1 MSQAYRDLIVWQK
14 AVELV
19 TEIYRVTRQ
28 FPKDEIYGLSSQ
40 IRRAA
45 VSVPCNIAEGQGR
58 LTRREF
64 HQFLGYARGSLMEM
78 ETQVVIAGNLGDLQ
92 EDQVSRLLELSAEV
106 GRILN
111 GLLGSISK

>member
-1 MSQAYRDLIVWQK
+1 MNQSYRDLIVWQK

-58 LTRREF
+58 LTRGEF
-64 HQFLGYARGSLMEM
+64 HQFLGYARGSLLEM
-78 ETQVVIAGNLGDLQ
+78 ETQVVIAGNLGYLQ
-92 EDQVSRLLELSAEV
+92 EDQANRLLELSAEV

-111 GLLGSISK
+111 GLLVSISK